1 MAPLSVP
8 AEQIEVT
15 RHGRLLSSTGDFAR
29 RVLRSRAGMVGS
41 IIVVVYILA
50 ATIGAQLV
58 PNPNVGLITER
69 LQGPGFA
76 HLLGTDELGRDEL
89 TRLVYGARVSL
100 EIQLVGVFVALVPGT
115 LWGVTSGYLRG
126 LFDEV
131 GMRVLDVLLAFPDI
145 LLAIAIVAIL
155 GPGFFNV
162 ILAVG
167 FASVPRFA
175 RLSRGVVLEIRE
187 REWVQAG
194 RAVGESHFSLMMR
207 YIAPGAISA
216 VTVESS
222 VRMATLL
229 LAAAGLGFLGLGV
242 QPPTPEWGA
251 MLANARSYMFV
262 APYTAIVPG
271 LAITVVV
278 IGFNLLGDAIRD
290 ARDPRR

>member
-1 MAPLSVP
+1 MVALD
-8 AEQIEVT
+8 AIEDQ
-15 RHGRLLSSTGDFAR
+15 TGPRIAR
-29 RVLRSRAGMVGS
+29 SYLHWSREFFGRVLRTRAGVAGTV
-41 IIVVVYILA
+41 IVLAYILT

-58 PNPNVGLITER
+58 SNPSAGLITDR
-69 LQGPGFA
+69 LHGPSLA

-89 TRLVYGARVSL
+89 SRLVYGARVSL
-100 EIQLVGVFVALVPGT
+100 EIQLVGVFVAMVPGT
-115 LWGVTSGYLRG
+115 VWGVLSGYLRG
-126 LFDEV
+126 KFDAI
-131 GMRVLDVLLAFPDI
+131 GMRILDVLLAFPDI

-167 FASVPRFA
+167 LASVPRFA

-187 REWVQAG
+187 REWVEAG
-194 RAVGESHFSLMMR
+194 RAVGESHFSLMLR

-216 VTVESS
+216 ITVEAS

-242 QPPTPEWGA
+242 QPPTPEWGS

-262 APYTAIVPG
+262 EPYTAIFPG
-271 LAITVVV
+271 LAITIVV